1 MRDNTKAYSQLLAAS
16 DAPEELQQLAPD
28 AVWFLLVNPLHKE
41 AERLWEEITTR
52 MRGDGIVFEAHEHS
66 HPDGRTIWIGRKVV
80 DPLLKGLFGQRTG
93 TVAFRT
99 GNRPESSRDE

>member
-28 AVWFLLVNPLHKE
+28 AVWFLLVDPLHKE

-52 MRGDGIVFEAHEHS
+52 MRGEIVFEAHDHS
-66 HPDGRTIWIGRKVV
+66 HPDGRTIWVGRKVV
-80 DPLLKGLFGQRTG
+80 DPVLKGLFGQKTG
-93 TVAFRT
+93 DGIVAFRT
-99 GNRPESSRDE
+99 VVRE